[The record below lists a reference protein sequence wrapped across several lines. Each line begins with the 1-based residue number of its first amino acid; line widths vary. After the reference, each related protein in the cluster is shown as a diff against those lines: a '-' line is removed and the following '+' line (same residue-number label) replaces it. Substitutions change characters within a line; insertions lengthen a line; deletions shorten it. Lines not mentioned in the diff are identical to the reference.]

1 MNLLS
6 VSCGNLNKD
15 MSNILETAAHRNS
28 TEWLFRKKSLSLQEH
43 ICDEVFIS
51 SNNFSSEFFLIEN
64 LPATVSNILNTNST
78 KWSNKLKQLDCNLP
92 TNFLSLFDHFVGLA
106 LKGLKNNSYE
116 ALLSEPL
123 VKAKQYEKITILFL
137 VNKIVRGSFVIV

>member
-28 TEWLFRKKSLSLQEH
+28 TEWLFRKKSFSLQEH

-78 KWSNKLKQLDCNLP
+78 RWSNKLKQLDCNLP

-106 LKGLKNNSYE
+106 LKGLKNNSCE

>member
-1 MNLLS
+1 
-6 VSCGNLNKD
+6 

-28 TEWLFRKKSLSLQEH
+28 TEWLFQKKKSFSLQEH

-64 LPATVSNILNTNST
+64 LPASVSHILNANST

-92 TNFLSLFDHFVGLA
+92 TNCLSLFDHFVGLV